1 MIISE
6 DTFAILKI
14 VRESFFFTPWADKC
28 KPGKFEDLAIVFA
41 EITAVFCVW
50 ELVLLKPDSFTLCK

>member
-14 VRESFFFTPWADKC
+14 VRESFFSLH
-28 KPGKFEDLAIVFA
+28 EQINVNLASL
-41 EITAVFCVW
+41 ET
-50 ELVLLKPDSFTLCK
+50 